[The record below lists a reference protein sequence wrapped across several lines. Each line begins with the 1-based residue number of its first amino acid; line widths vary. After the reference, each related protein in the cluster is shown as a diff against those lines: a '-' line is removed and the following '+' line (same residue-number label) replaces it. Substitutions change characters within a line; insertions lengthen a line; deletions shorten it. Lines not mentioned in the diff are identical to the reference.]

1 MLAMEP
7 RVMPST
13 SFSGAKASQA
23 SFSSRCF
30 GSGRKMRTPW
40 TASSSLRPRMAASSS
55 SCVTSAGSTTCLTA
69 TPFFSALFR
78 APRSYARSSSR
89 SPTRRMARHGATPLA
104 FRASTRA
111 VVSRSSASA
120 VGLPFNTVLI
130 GDLHKPA
137 GMLLPPWGH
146 ILPPGRR
153 VLRSSFPRSPGLS

>member
-1 MLAMEP
+1 MEP

-13 SFSGAKASQA
+13 SFSGARASQA

-30 GSGRKMRTPW
+30 GSGRNMRTPW
-40 TASSSLRPRMAASSS
+40 TESSSFRERIAVSSS
-55 SCVTSAGSTTCLTA
+55 SCVTSAGSSTCLTA
-69 TPFFSALFR
+69 TPFFSALLR

-89 SPTRRMARHGATPLA
+89 SPTRRRASVGVTPLA
-104 FRASTRA
+104 FRDSARA

-130 GDLHKPA
+130 GDLHKPVQMPA
-137 GMLLPPWGH
+137 RPWGH

-153 VLRSSFPRSPGLS
+153 VLRSSFPHSPGLS